1 MAGIQTVPV
10 PVCATVSR
18 KTGEIRFEYARD
30 GETTVRFGRIM
41 NRIGR
46 EAERYEDRKVKADA
60 EARRTAA
67 AEA

>member
-1 MAGIQTVPV
+1 MAWIQTVPV

-18 KTGEIRFEYARD
+18 KTGEIRFEYVRD